1 MKENTVRNWRNAYR
15 LEIKNKVVK
24 VVSLL
29 LHFQKRREVSHYSLD
44 GEELDKPVSEKQF

>member
-1 MKENTVRNWRNAYR
+1 MRDWRSAYR

-29 LHFQKRREVSHYSLD
+29 LHFQKRREVAYCSLD